1 MTRFRFQHKP
11 STPNRLSFSVRVPNR
26 AAARL
31 QTITIAWATTRKE
44 KAMRM
49 TPSRAASLLAAAAA
63 SAVFAMLSAPTAAAV
78 TCSDSEVAYDG
89 TCVPPSSTYN
99 VTAAA
104 GIPDGSVNDVVAS
117 INQDSDDLDSIIA
130 APGFNG
136 GGGGHGR

>member
-1 MTRFRFQHKP
+1 
-11 STPNRLSFSVRVPNR
+11 
-26 AAARL
+26 
-31 QTITIAWATTRKE
+31 
-44 KAMRM
+44 M
-49 TPSRAASLLAAAAA
+49 TPSRTAWLLAVAAA
-63 SAVFAMLSAPTAAAV
+63 SAVFAILSAPSAAAI

-117 INQDSDDLDSIIA
+117 INQDSDNLDSIIA
-130 APGFNG
+130 APGYNGGDHGGGGG

>member
-1 MTRFRFQHKP
+1 M
-11 STPNRLSFSVRVPNR
+11 
-26 AAARL
+26 
-31 QTITIAWATTRKE
+31 RK
-44 KAMRM
+44 
-49 TPSRAASLLAAAAA
+49 TPSRTASLLAAAAA
-63 SAVFAMLSAPTAAAV
+63 SAAFAMLSAPTAGAV

-136 GGGGHGR
+136 GDHHGR